1 MLKKLQQKHLPVKL
15 SKCEFYKHKIA
26 FLSYLVSEKG
36 LALDPVKIQS
46 IEEWPRP
53 QNIKEV
59 QLFVGLA
66 NYYRKFILGY
76 SHTTTPLTNL
86 TKKDQHFNWTEEYKQ
101 AFKAIKEKITKA
113 PILAIFNLEK
123 EAILKTDTSDYTV
136 GTCLT

>member
-59 QLFVGLA
+59 QLFMGLA
-66 NYYRKFILGY
+66 NYYHKFILGY
-76 SHTTTPLTNL
+76 SHITTPLTNL
-86 TKKDQHFNWTEEYKQ
+86 IKKD
-101 AFKAIKEKITKA
+101 
-113 PILAIFNLEK
+113 
-123 EAILKTDTSDYTV
+123 
-136 GTCLT
+136 